1 MGNLTADKQLSS
13 ESYLKKSLLSRSFD
27 KYVGLQACESGPA
40 DCFGPKGRDKPW
52 HNAHAEEVEQPL
64 AKCAAT
70 DIIPNSPTTPR
81 AGQTGAGRGGFATNQ
96 ISPNV
101 EIRIMGQAV
110 AQQVDLFAGALPSIE
125 QIDELIDA
133 VNSSETARMN
143 FAASVEGNMS
153 KTGASAVL
161 ATGIGLY
168 ILGRDNEAIEKLGK
182 GDDCGQ
188 KYLYLAFAQRR
199 LGRYDEAVDSLDKAE
214 RYGLEM
220 LTVNLEKAS
229 AFRCAGA
236 LEAAEEQLKKCA
248 NFEGVSA
255 DYHYQLGRL
264 AQAMGDYDKEIEN
277 YEKAIEL
284 SPNHRKALFHLAY
297 RYDICGEE
305 EAAIDYYKRAVAM
318 QPAHCNALLNLA
330 VLYEDAGHYGR
341 SLQCVNK
348 VLQYHPNHQRA
359 ILFKKDI
366 ESSRTMYYDEEK
378 EKRRTRKNQILET
391 PISDFELS
399 VRSRNCLRKMNIN
412 TLGDLLNIT
421 ETELLSYKNFG
432 ETSLR
437 EIKQILES
445 KSLRL
450 GQSLEEGI
458 VAVDREEEADELE
471 DGVLSKPVEEL
482 QLSIRAKKCLSKLNI
497 YTLGELTRRTEA
509 ELLGCKNFGVTSL
522 NEIKKAIG
530 AYGLSLR
537 TLE

>member
-1 MGNLTADKQLSS
+1 M
-13 ESYLKKSLLSRSFD
+13 E
-27 KYVGLQACESGPA
+27 
-40 DCFGPKGRDKPW
+40 
-52 HNAHAEEVEQPL
+52 
-64 AKCAAT
+64 
-70 DIIPNSPTTPR
+70 
-81 AGQTGAGRGGFATNQ
+81 
-96 ISPNV
+96 
-101 EIRIMGQAV
+101 QAV
-110 AQQVDLFAGALPSIE
+110 AQQVDLFAGTLPSIE

-143 FAASVEGNMS
+143 FAARVEENVSG
-153 KTGASAVL
+153 TGASAVL

-168 ILGRDNEAIEKLGK
+168 ILGRDSEAIEKLDK
-182 GDDCGQ
+182 SDDCSQ

-214 RYGLEM
+214 RHGLER
-220 LTVNLEKAS
+220 LLVNLEKAG
-229 AFRCAGA
+229 AFRCAGN
-236 LEAAEEQLKKCA
+236 LEAAADQLKKCA

-255 DYHYQLGRL
+255 DYHYQVGRL
-264 AQAMGDYDKEIEN
+264 AKAIGDYDKETEN

-284 SPNHRKALFHLAY
+284 SPNYQEALFHLAY

-305 EAAIDYYKRAVAM
+305 EAAIDYYKRAVAAH
-318 QPAHCNALLNLA
+318 PAHCNALLNLA
-330 VLYEDAGHYGR
+330 VLYEDTGEHGR
-341 SLQCVNK
+341 ALQCVNK
-348 VLQYHPNHQRA
+348 VLQCHPNHQRA

-399 VRSRNCLRKMNIN
+399 VRSRNCLKKMNIN

-432 ETSLR
+432 ETSLY
-437 EIKQILES
+437 EIKHILES

-450 GQSLEEGI
+450 GQSLDEGLM
-458 VAVDREEEADELE
+458 VVDHEEEADQLE
-471 DGVLSKPVEEL
+471 DGVLNKPVDEL
-482 QLSIRAKKCLSKLNI
+482 QLSVRAKKCLSKLNI
-497 YTLGELTRRTEA
+497 YTMGELTRRTEA

-522 NEIKKAIG
+522 NEIKKAINT
-530 AYGLSLR
+530 YGLSLR